1 MGSFCINKIKEYL
14 IKLSKETRNDIKVGL
29 SIVVVAA
36 SIIIFLVIA
45 YLMKLLIKDE
55 KIFLALLI
63 VISILFTLLVMKII
77 ESSDMFNTNDYDF
90 VVGLFDIVDDI
101 ITLLTF
107 VFAFIGLETK
117 SFTDYKQ
124 IILSLICIKILTVS
138 VKGLNLKKKILNNK
152 K

>member
-1 MGSFCINKIKEYL
+1 
-14 IKLSKETRNDIKVGL
+14 
-29 SIVVVAA
+29 
-36 SIIIFLVIA
+36 
-45 YLMKLLIKDE
+45 MKLLIKDE